1 MKSDFY
7 NVLKNSKDIDNF
19 ISNFMSIKTQIGN
32 GVGAGKLFERIF
44 VQFINKKTPFFSIHL
59 NLMNSNWIW
68 DIIISKKDITSI
80 SDKIVEIC
88 KKNSGN
94 VENELNELLGDQ
106 WIAISLKTYKDDAC
120 QITTDY
126 SYRDFLDTNLGK
138 NSTTNVDQ
146 FFKMLNKHDNSK
158 YIIIALNTD
167 SDNNYY
173 FRELSFNKRFEKIE
187 FKQNRKLSQYNLI
200 VDNQP
205 YFKVLYGKNQANAFQ
220 RGIWTNKKGSLDY
233 FDLVYSGKFT
243 NNDYFENA
251 ILNTII

>member
-44 VQFINKKTPFFSIHL
+44 VQFINKKTPFFSIHM

-68 DIIISKKDITSI
+68 DIIISKNDITSI

-94 VENELNELLGDQ
+94 VENELNELIGDQ

-146 FFKMLNKHDNSK
+146 FFKMLNKHDSNR
-158 YIIIALNTD
+158 YVIIALNTD
-167 SDNNYY
+167 SNNNYY

-200 VDNQP
+200 VDSEP

-233 FDLVYSGKFT
+233 FDLIYKGKFVD
-243 NNDYFENA
+243 NDYFENA

>member
-7 NVLKNSKDIDNF
+7 SEIKENKDIDNF
-19 ISNFMSIKTQIGN
+19 ISNFMSIKKQIGN

-44 VQFINKKTPFFSIHL
+44 VQFINKKTSFFSIHM

-68 DIIISKKDITSI
+68 DILISKKDITSI
-80 SDKIVEIC
+80 SSDIIEIC
-88 KKNSGN
+88 RKNSN
-94 VENELNELLGDQ
+94 DVENQLNELIGDE

-126 SYRDFLDTNLGK
+126 SYRDFLDNNLGK
-138 NSTTNVDQ
+138 NSTTDVDQ
-146 FFKMLNKHDNSK
+146 FFDMLNKHDNSR
-158 YIIIALNTD
+158 YIVIALNTD

-173 FRELSFNKRFEKIE
+173 FRELSFNKKFEKIE

-200 VDNQP
+200 IDNQP

-220 RGIWTNKKGSLDY
+220 RGIWTNKRGSIEY
-233 FDLVYSGKFT
+233 FDLIYNGKFVD
-243 NNDYFENA
+243 NDYFENA
-251 ILNTII
+251 ILQTII